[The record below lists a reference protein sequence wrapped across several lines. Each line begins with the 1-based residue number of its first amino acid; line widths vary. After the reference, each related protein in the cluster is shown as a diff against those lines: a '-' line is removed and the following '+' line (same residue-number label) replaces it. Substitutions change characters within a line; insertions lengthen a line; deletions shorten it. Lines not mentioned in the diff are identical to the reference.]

1 MYSRVIAIIMSIVS
15 VFSSFATQVFS
26 EVQLKNE
33 LAKGNYESPYI
44 VRPLEE
50 ITVNGVSIEEYSVAF
65 PDGAIY
71 TNAADTLIDE
81 IYKACG
87 IKISKSEA
95 DTKAFV
101 IEDGLLTEEQLI
113 AEMAAI
119 INANN

>member
-65 PDGAIY
+65 SDGAIY
-71 TNAADTLIDE
+71 ANAADTLIDE
-81 IYKACG
+81 LYKACG
-87 IKISKSEA
+87 IKISKSES
-95 DTKAFV
+95 FRRLLCSNFSRSV
-101 IEDGLLTEEQLI
+101 ISRTSGTGR
-113 AEMAAI
+113 
-119 INANN
+119 